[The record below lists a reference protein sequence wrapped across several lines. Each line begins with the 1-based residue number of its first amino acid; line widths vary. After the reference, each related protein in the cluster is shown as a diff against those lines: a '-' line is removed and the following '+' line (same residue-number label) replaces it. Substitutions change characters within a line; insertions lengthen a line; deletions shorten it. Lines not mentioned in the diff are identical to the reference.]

1 MATKQF
7 RWYTTLEK
15 LKSSLSITTT
25 IQDEPL
31 SDKIQSA
38 SEYIELATNR
48 IFLPVTAT
56 KSFDVP
62 LEDPTHRL
70 YLGEESLSVSS
81 ITDAS
86 GTIPPSSYMLY
97 PLNYPRKTWVQLV
110 GASSWSYSSTPYG
123 AITVSGIWGYSS
135 DTEDTGATLSSNV
148 LSGNTSLV
156 VSGGAYLKTGDSLLI
171 ESEQVFIS
179 AISANIITVVR
190 GNNGTTATSHTAG
203 VSIYKYVVPG
213 AIANICNSLASFWYQ
228 NRDVAGLKA
237 KQIADFRVEY
247 QNGYAIPGFISD
259 SLTSLK
265 RIM

>member
-123 AITVSGIWGYSS
+123 AIAVSGTWGYNG

-148 LSGNTSLV
+148 LSGDTSLV
-156 VSGGAYLKTGDSLLI
+156 VSGGAYVRTGDSLLI
-171 ESEQVFIS
+171 DNEQVFVS
-179 AISANIITVVR
+179 AISANIVTVVR
-190 GNNGTTATSHTAG
+190 GNNGTTAASHVAG
-203 VSIYKYVVPG
+203 VSVYRYVVPG

-259 SLTSLK
+259 SLASLK